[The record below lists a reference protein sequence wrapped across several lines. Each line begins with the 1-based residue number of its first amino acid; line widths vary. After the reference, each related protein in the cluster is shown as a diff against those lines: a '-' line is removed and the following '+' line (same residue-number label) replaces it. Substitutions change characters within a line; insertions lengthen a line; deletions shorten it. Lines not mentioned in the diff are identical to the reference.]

1 MTILIAGMH
10 RSGTS
15 MVAHLLKECGVYLG
29 PEEQIKNAAPDNP
42 DGFWEHPE
50 FVNINNQI
58 LAEFDGGWDLVPEF
72 PAGWETS
79 ERVEVQRGKARQ
91 LIAQF
96 EAEPTWGWKDP
107 RTSLTLP
114 FWKSLLPDIK
124 LVVVLRN
131 PASVARSLERRG
143 FSSLS
148 FGSRLWLNYYQK
160 LMGDVSSQD
169 YIVTHYDAYFIDP
182 QAELRRVLGYLGMP
196 ATDEMIS
203 RACSVVNLGLRNNP
217 TSLGDLMDARI
228 AQDVI
233 EMYMQLCT
241 SAGSVYQI
249 IAGQE
254 WQDIETGILK
264 TNDPNHTADIR
275 TARIQYLQR
284 SLAEISQRLLDSEKS
299 MQQLSTQIRQRDLE
313 AETLHTQIAAYTT
326 EKDRLLQSLQSLN
339 EQQQADRRLL
349 QSNLN
354 EMTLLRSQLT
364 EQAKEKRLAE
374 ERVEDRERAIR
385 HLKAQLAERQTIIQ
399 ARDQGIAWLREE
411 LRLSNEEVLRMREA
425 RIWKLGIAYREWRER
440 LARFTFPLRHPIQ
453 WTKRILPEPVK
464 RPLRA
469 LLGHTTLPP
478 QPAPVVQVQPAAD
491 PDPAP
496 GPDFY
501 ETLVIQPNLPEEK
514 RAEILLHE
522 ADETSRLP
530 DVVCFSIIDWSFRYQ
545 RPQQMMSQFAA
556 HGHRVFYICISE
568 FLAADA
574 SPRVVVREIKE
585 NVHEIVISVQRPPNV
600 YGESMEGDLAESI
613 LASLDELRHTY
624 HIEQAISYVMI
635 ASWGQTALE
644 TRTRWGW
651 QVIYDCMDEW
661 NNFPLIERAILD
673 AEQVLVQECD
683 LLVVTSQRLY
693 DTWSKA
699 NRPMV
704 LARNATDYEFY
715 SQRYRPNQVLTEID
729 HPVVGYYGAI
739 AEWFD
744 VELMTYVAKNRPDYT
759 FVLLGGVFD
768 VDVSELKS
776 LPNVRML
783 GQQPY
788 ELMPHYLYHFDAC
801 LIPFKLNPITEATDP
816 VKVYEYLC
824 GGKPVVSVA
833 LPELFHYREL
843 LYIADSREDFLAKL
857 DQAVVEDDKSMI
869 TRRIEYARQND
880 WSQRYDT
887 VVAALR
893 QVTPKAS
900 IVIVTYNNL
909 ALTKLCLESLLRN
922 TKYPSYEIIV
932 VDNNSHDGTQS
943 YLRYMASRHRHIRT
957 ILNTTNNGFAKANNQ
972 GIALSTGEYLV
983 LLNNDTIVP
992 PGWLRRLV
1000 RHLHDPEVGMVGPTT
1015 NFVGNEAKID
1025 APYSTWNEMEE
1036 FARAYTW
1043 ANESLAAEIHML
1055 AMFCVAFRR
1064 DVYQT
1069 VGPLDERF
1077 GVGMFEDDDYSHRV
1091 KQEGYRVLCVQ
1102 DVFVHHFGQAAFG
1115 KLIEDG
1121 SYDFIFEENKR
1132 RYELKWNV
1140 SWVPHVHR
1148 PLTAFRHAPAVGRPK
1163 IASLSSKPT
1172 LPPAAPLQVQPQAED
1187 EYAQKLQREN
1197 LKWGD
1202 HLKVQASGQW
1212 NAWLDHPLITQHYQ
1226 QRAAMDGLRWEEWI
1240 RNTLGGPAAKSF
1252 DLGCGA
1258 ADRSLFLWE
1267 TGSTQY
1273 LEGMDISEDRVA
1285 EGERRREALGAPGKF
1300 RVGDANKLILPADS
1314 YDLIFSCQSFH
1325 HFVELEAVMEQVS
1338 RALTPRGFF
1347 VLEEFVGPTQ
1357 FQWTD
1362 LQLKLTQELLAALP
1376 ESLRMYRH
1384 GILKAMEGRPTP
1396 QEVMAASPF
1405 ESIRSAEIWPLFQK
1419 YFDVVTVRK
1428 LGGTIQHLLYNGII
1442 HNFDAQNPGH
1452 NAHIQHIFEIEDR
1465 LVDSGELPSDFMLM
1479 IGRRKAAD

>member
-1 MTILIAGMH
+1 
-10 RSGTS
+10 

-50 FVNINNQI
+50 FVRINNQI
-58 LAEFDGGWDLVPEF
+58 LAGFNGGWDLVPEF

-79 ERVEVQRGKARQ
+79 DRVDFQREKARQ

-107 RTSLTLP
+107 RTSLTFP
-114 FWKSLLPDIK
+114 FWKSLLPNLK

-148 FGSRLWLNYYQK
+148 FGSHLWLNYYQK
-160 LMGDVSSQD
+160 LMGDVSPQE
-169 YIVTHYDAYFIDP
+169 YIITHYDAYFVNP
-182 QAELRRVLGYLGMP
+182 QAELRRVFGYLGLS
-196 ATDEMIS
+196 AADEMIT
-203 RACSVVNLGLRNNP
+203 RACSVVNLRLRNNP
-217 TSLGDLMDARI
+217 TSLGDLMDADI

-233 EMYMQLCT
+233 ETYMGLCAN
-241 SAGSVYQI
+241 AGPVYQT

-254 WQDIETGILK
+254 WQGIEKGIL
-264 TNDPNHTADIR
+264 TTTEPDHVADIR
-275 TARIQYLQR
+275 MARIQHLQHTL
-284 SLAEISQRLLDSEKS
+284 SDISQRSIDSERTINL
-299 MQQLSTQIRQRDLE
+299 LSTQNLEKEKEIENLQIKLLE
-313 AETLHTQIAAYTT
+313 AEQIVKKLNELIEKQEMDLVLTQSRLA
-326 EKDRLLQSLQSLN
+326 EFEQLKNENELLQSRLDYQYATNMALQEKLQDSDKSL
-339 EQQQADRRLL
+339 
-349 QSNLN
+349 
-354 EMTLLRSQLT
+354 
-364 EQAKEKRLAE
+364 
-374 ERVEDRERAIR
+374 I
-385 HLKAQLAERQTIIQ
+385 HFKAQLSERQNIIN
-399 ARDQGIAWLREE
+399 ARDKGIAWLREE
-411 LRLSNEEVLRMREA
+411 LKLSNEEVLRMRKA
-425 RIWKLGIAYREWRER
+425 RIWKLGVAYREWRER
-440 LARFTFPLRHPIQ
+440 LTRFFFPLLHPIQ
-453 WTKRILPEPVK
+453 WIKRILPESIK

-469 LLGHTTLPP
+469 MLGHTILPP
-478 QPAPVVQVQPAAD
+478 QPALVVQVQPIASTD
-491 PDPAP
+491 PKP

-522 ADETSRLP
+522 ADETPRLP

-556 HGHRVFYICISE
+556 HGHRVFYICTSE

-574 SPRVVVREIKE
+574 SPRVIVRGLKE

-673 AEQVLVQECD
+673 AEQMLVQECD

-693 DTWSKA
+693 DTWGKA

-744 VELMTYVAKNRPDYT
+744 VELMTYIARNRPDYT

-788 ELMPHYLYHFDAC
+788 ELMPNYLYHFDAC
-801 LIPFKLNPITEATDP
+801 LIPFKINPITEATDP

-843 LYIADSREDFLAKL
+843 LYIADGREDFLAKL
-857 DQAVVEDDKSMI
+857 DQAVVENDISMI

-880 WSQRYDT
+880 WSQRYGT

-893 QVTPKAS
+893 QVTSKAS

-922 TKYPSYEIIV
+922 TKYPNYEIIV

-943 YLRYMASRHRHIRT
+943 YLRYMASKHKHIRT

-992 PGWLRRLV
+992 PGWLQRLV
-1000 RHLHDPEVGMVGPTT
+1000 RHLHDPEVGMVGPST

-1025 APYSTWNEMEE
+1025 APYGTWNEMEG
-1036 FARAYTW
+1036 FARTYTW
-1043 ANESLAAEIHML
+1043 ANEGRAAEIHML

-1091 KQEGYRVLCVQ
+1091 KQKGYRVLCVQ

-1121 SYDFIFEENKR
+1121 SYNLIFEENKKR
-1132 RYELKWNV
+1132 FEKKWNIQ
-1140 SWVPHVHR
+1140 WMPHIHL
-1148 PLTAFRHAPAVGRPK
+1148 PLASFQHAPAVGRPK
-1163 IASLSSKPT
+1163 IATLAFKPT
-1172 LPPAAPLQVQPQAED
+1172 LSSVAPIQVQPQADD

-1202 HLKVQASGQW
+1202 HLKMEASGQW
-1212 NAWLDHPLITQHYQ
+1212 NAWLDHPLIAQHYR
-1226 QRAAMDGLRWEEWI
+1226 QRAAVDGLRWEEWI
-1240 RNTLGGPAAKSF
+1240 RNALGGPASKSF

-1258 ADRSLFLWE
+1258 AARSLFLWE

-1285 EGERRREALGAPGKF
+1285 EGERRREALGAPGGF
-1300 RVGDANKLILPADS
+1300 RVGDANKLVLPADG

-1384 GILKAMEGRPTP
+1384 GALKVMEGRPTP

-1419 YFDVVTVRK
+1419 CFDVVTVRK
-1428 LGGTIQHLLYNGII
+1428 LGGTIQRLLYNGIV
-1442 HNFDAQNPGH
+1442 HNFDVQNLEH

-1465 LVDSGELPSDFMLM
+1465 LIDSGELPSDFMLI
-1479 IGRRKAAD
+1479 IGRRKAAS